1 MQGAFELS
9 EMGVGKRNKVG
20 SYVEEPSSG
29 GEVQHPSSVGVES
42 PIVSGDSP
50 ESWLVEHG
58 DYLYRYAYVRINSQ
72 EVAEDL
78 VQETLLAAYRGHANF
93 EGRSTMRTW
102 LVGIMK
108 NKIIDYLR
116 RVSRKERKEVL
127 EDDSDILDRHFNRFG
142 IWNRMLPNWANDPTQ
157 ILERQEFM
165 QAFEQCLKKVP
176 RKARRA
182 FMLKTFENTT
192 SDEVCKILDITPSN
206 LWVLLHRCRMNLRE
220 CLERNWGT
228 PAGFTAITHGER
240 GENE

>member
-1 MQGAFELS
+1 MQGAIELS

-20 SYVEEPSSG
+20 SYMEESSSG
-29 GEVQHPSSVGVES
+29 GEVQPPSSVNTES
-42 PIVSGDSP
+42 QGAAGDSP

-72 EVAEDL
+72 EIAEDL
-78 VQETLLAAYRGHANF
+78 VQETLLAAFRGHANF
-93 EGRSTMRTW
+93 EGRSTVRTW

-108 NKIIDYLR
+108 NKIIDHLR

-127 EDDSDILDRHFNRFG
+127 EDNSDILDRHFNRFG

-220 CLERNWGT
+220 CLERNWGAPT
-228 PAGFTAITHGER
+228 GSTAVTHGER